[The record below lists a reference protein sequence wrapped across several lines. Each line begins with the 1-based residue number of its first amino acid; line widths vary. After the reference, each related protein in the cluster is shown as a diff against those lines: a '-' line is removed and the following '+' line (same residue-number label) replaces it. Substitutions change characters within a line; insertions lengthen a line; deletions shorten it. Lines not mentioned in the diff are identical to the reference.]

1 MERLI
6 GVTKDTD
13 SFRFDADTYHKDYK
27 IQCYLEKLF
36 DSFYQAVWVVGKP
49 IVTEESLIWGCHS
62 IIILKYSGEFLH
74 MSSSEWANF
83 TRVLGEQQ

>member
-1 MERLI
+1 MLI
-6 GVTKDTD
+6 HITKIIKYNAISKNCLTP
-13 SFRFDADTYHKDYK
+13 F
-27 IQCYLEKLF
+27 IKL
-36 DSFYQAVWVVGKP
+36 YGLLGKP